1 MKRSLNGEHKQPQS
15 CSTSDQILED
25 RKPCLLST
33 LDAPVSPPRRRSRVK
48 KASDDQSAPSS
59 SSAKQTNG
67 ADPKP
72 PSSEPSLAAIEAG
85 TIQVTDHL
93 KIFSSRLARCAR
105 PVSPQVPRLSIRDW
119 VDLYERNLHPNGR
132 HFVIHQHDHPVAGP
146 HYDLRLQFSETSSVS
161 WSIMYGLPGDPNSR
175 RLNRNA
181 TETRVHCFWNHLI
194 ETASAS
200 TGSMIIWDTGEYEI
214 LPSQSEPEMAETD
227 DSRSE
232 LSDTSLHS
240 PVYKKTESEKLREAF
255 RNNKIRLR
263 LHGTRLPENYTIILR
278 VDKNFDFAKPS
289 SRIPRKR
296 RRRTI
301 RSSTTRPEPSTSSDN
316 EVSDGESHDQSADTG
331 AGIDTATMGSHSE
344 SESAIDHQIRVNN
357 AYPGSTNTIGSIH
370 QRRWFA
376 TLDRVNSGFVPEHAK
391 AKSGSGKKRWV
402 RKRNVRTGQELGFEP
417 FYVRGPEVERSVV
430 TGRLGKD
437 VLEDEG
443 VRDFVPRRGWRA
455 VVE

>member
-1 MKRSLNGEHKQPQS
+1 MKRSLNGEHKQLQS
-15 CSTSDQILED
+15 SSTSHQVLED
-25 RKPCLLST
+25 GKPLLST
-33 LDAPVSPPRRRSRVK
+33 LDAPVSPPRRKGRNK
-48 KASDDQSAPSS
+48 KVSDDQPAPSFS
-59 SSAKQTNG
+59 SVT
-67 ADPKP
+67 ADSKL

-85 TIQVTDHL
+85 LVEVTDHL

-105 PVSPQVPRLSIRDW
+105 PVSPQVPRLPIRDW
-119 VDLYERNLHPNGR
+119 VELYERNLHPNGR
-132 HFVIHQHDHPVAGP
+132 HFVIHQHDHPIAGP

-181 TETRVHCFWNHLI
+181 TETRVHCFWHPQ
-194 ETASAS
+194 T
-200 TGSMIIWDTGEYEI
+200 
-214 LPSQSEPEMAETD
+214 Q
-227 DSRSE
+227 
-232 LSDTSLHS
+232 
-240 PVYKKTESEKLREAF
+240 KTESEKLREAF

-278 VDKNFDFAKPS
+278 LDKNFDFAKPS
-289 SRIPRKR
+289 TRIPRKR

-301 RSSTTRPEPSTSSDN
+301 RSSTTRPEPSTSSDS
-316 EVSDGESHDQSADTG
+316 EIPDREPQDQSVDADADTM
-331 AGIDTATMGSHSE
+331 ASHSE
-344 SESAIDHQIRVNN
+344 PESAIDRQIRMNN

-376 TLDRVNSGFVPEHAK
+376 TLDRVNSGFVPEHESAE
-391 AKSGSGKKRWV
+391 SGSGKKRWV
-402 RKRNVRTGQELGFEP
+402 RKRNLRTGQELGFEP

-443 VRDFVPRRGWRA
+443 VKHFVPRRGWRA

>member
-1 MKRSLNGEHKQPQS
+1 MKRSLNGEQKQSQS
-15 CSTSDQILED
+15 CSTSDQVLED
-25 RKPCLLST
+25 RKPLLST

-48 KASDDQSAPSS
+48 KASDDQPAPSV
-59 SSAKQTNG
+59 SSAKETNG
-67 ADPKP
+67 GDSKP

-85 TIQVTDHL
+85 AIEVADHL
-93 KIFSSRLARCAR
+93 KVFSSRLARCAR
-105 PVSPQVPRLSIRDW
+105 PVSPQVPRLPIRDW

-132 HFVIHQHDHPVAGP
+132 HFVIHQHDHPIAGP

-194 ETASAS
+194 EAASAN

-214 LPSQSEPEMAETD
+214 LPSQSQPEMAETD

-232 LSDTSLHS
+232 LSDASLHS
-240 PVYKKTESEKLREAF
+240 PVLKKTDSEKLREAF

-278 VDKNFDFAKPS
+278 LDKNFEFAKPS
-289 SRIPRKR
+289 TRIPRKR

-301 RSSTTRPEPSTSSDN
+301 RSSTTRPEPSTSSDSDI
-316 EVSDGESHDQSADTG
+316 SDGESHNQSAGADGDTM
-331 AGIDTATMGSHSE
+331 ASHSE

-391 AKSGSGKKRWV
+391 AKAGSGKKRWV
-402 RKRNVRTGQELGFEP
+402 RKWNVRTGQQLGFEP
-417 FYVRGPEVERSVV
+417 FYVRGPDVERSVV

-437 VLEDEG
+437 VLDDEG
-443 VRDFVPRRGWRA
+443 VKDFVPRRGWRA

>member
-1 MKRSLNGEHKQPQS
+1 MKRSLNGEHKQLQS
-15 CSTSDQILED
+15 SSTSHQVLED
-25 RKPCLLST
+25 GKPLLST
-33 LDAPVSPPRRRSRVK
+33 LDAPVSPPRRKGRNK
-48 KASDDQSAPSS
+48 KVSDDQPAPS
-59 SSAKQTNG
+59 
-67 ADPKP
+67 
-72 PSSEPSLAAIEAG
+72 
-85 TIQVTDHL
+85 
-93 KIFSSRLARCAR
+93 FSLARCAR
-105 PVSPQVPRLSIRDW
+105 PVSPQVPRLPIRDW
-119 VDLYERNLHPNGR
+119 VELYERNLHPNGR
-132 HFVIHQHDHPVAGP
+132 HFVIHQHDHPIAGP

-181 TETRVHCFWNHLI
+181 TETRPLNLQNHLI
-194 ETASAS
+194 ETASAN

-214 LPSQSEPEMAETD
+214 LPSQSAREIVETD

-232 LSDTSLHS
+232 LSDSSLHS
-240 PVYKKTESEKLREAF
+240 HVYKKTESEKLREAF

-278 VDKNFDFAKPS
+278 LDKNFDFAKPS
-289 SRIPRKR
+289 TRIPRKR

-301 RSSTTRPEPSTSSDN
+301 RSSTTRPEPSTSSDS
-316 EVSDGESHDQSADTG
+316 EIPDREPQDQSVDADADTM
-331 AGIDTATMGSHSE
+331 ASHSE
-344 SESAIDHQIRVNN
+344 PESAIDRQIRMNN

-376 TLDRVNSGFVPEHAK
+376 TLDRVNSGFVPEHESAE
-391 AKSGSGKKRWV
+391 SGSGKKRWV
-402 RKRNVRTGQELGFEP
+402 RKRNLRTGQELGFEP

-443 VRDFVPRRGWRA
+443 VKHFVPRRGWRA

>member
-1 MKRSLNGEHKQPQS
+1 MKRSLNGENKQLQS
-15 CSTSDQILED
+15 SSTSDQVLED
-25 RKPCLLST
+25 RKPSLLST
-33 LDAPVSPPRRRSRVK
+33 LDAPVSPPRRRSRAK
-48 KASDDQSAPSS
+48 KTSNDQPEPSIP
-59 SSAKQTNG
+59 SAKQTNV
-67 ADPKP
+67 ADSKT

-85 TIQVTDHL
+85 KIEVTDHL

-105 PVSPQVPRLSIRDW
+105 PVSPQVPRLPIRDW

-232 LSDTSLHS
+232 LSDASLHS

-278 VDKNFDFAKPS
+278 LDKNFDFAKPS
-289 SRIPRKR
+289 TRVPRKR
-296 RRRTI
+296 RRRTT
-301 RSSTTRPEPSTSSDN
+301 RLSATRPEPSTSSDSPI
-316 EVSDGESHDQSADTG
+316 SDGESHDQSADTG
-331 AGIDTATMGSHSE
+331 ADIDTATMASHSE
-344 SESAIDHQIRVNN
+344 SESAVDHQIRVNN

-376 TLDRVNSGFVPEHAK
+376 TLDRANSGFVPEHAK
-391 AKSGSGKKRWV
+391 AKAGSGKKRWV

-437 VLEDEG
+437 VLEDEA

>member
-1 MKRSLNGEHKQPQS
+1 MKRSLNGENKQLQ
-15 CSTSDQILED
+15 STSDQVLED
-25 RKPCLLST
+25 RKPSSLST
-33 LDAPVSPPRRRSRVK
+33 LDAPVSPPRRRSRIK
-48 KASDDQSAPSS
+48 KVSDVRPV

-67 ADPKP
+67 ADSKLPG
-72 PSSEPSLAAIEAG
+72 SQPSLAAIEAG
-85 TIQVTDHL
+85 TVEVTDHL

-105 PVSPQVPRLSIRDW
+105 PITPQVPRLPIRDW

-132 HFVIHQHDHPVAGP
+132 HFVIHQHDHPIAGP

-181 TETRVHCFWNHLI
+181 TETRVHCFWHLNLQNHLI

-214 LPSQSEPEMAETD
+214 LPSQSKREMAETD

-232 LSDTSLHS
+232 LSDASLHS
-240 PVYKKTESEKLREAF
+240 PVYRKTESEKLREAF

-278 VDKNFDFAKPS
+278 LDKASDIAKPS
-289 SRIPRKR
+289 TLIPRKR
-296 RRRTI
+296 RRRAI
-301 RSSTTRPEPSTSSDN
+301 RSASTRPEPSTSDSN
-316 EVSDGESHDQSADTG
+316 ISDGESHDQSAD
-331 AGIDTATMGSHSE
+331 AEADTIASHSE

-357 AYPGSTNTIGSIH
+357 AYPGATNTIGSIH

-376 TLDRVNSGFVPEHAK
+376 TLDRLNSGFVPEHAK
-391 AKSGSGKKRWV
+391 AKAGSGKKKWV
-402 RKRNVRTGQELGFEP
+402 RKRDVRTGQELGFEP
-417 FYVRGPEVERSVV
+417 FYVRGPDVERSVV

-443 VRDFVPRRGWRA
+443 VTDFVPRRGWRA

>member
-1 MKRSLNGEHKQPQS
+1 MKRSLNGEHKQLQS
-15 CSTSDQILED
+15 SSTSHQVLED
-25 RKPCLLST
+25 GKPLLST
-33 LDAPVSPPRRRSRVK
+33 LDAPVSPPRRKGRNK
-48 KASDDQSAPSS
+48 KVSDDQPAPSFS
-59 SSAKQTNG
+59 SVT
-67 ADPKP
+67 ADSKL

-85 TIQVTDHL
+85 LVEVTDHL

-105 PVSPQVPRLSIRDW
+105 PVSPQVPRLPIRDW
-119 VDLYERNLHPNGR
+119 VELYERNLHPNGR
-132 HFVIHQHDHPVAGP
+132 HFVIHQHDHPIAGP

-181 TETRVHCFWNHLI
+181 TETRPLNLQNHLI
-194 ETASAS
+194 ETASAN

-214 LPSQSEPEMAETD
+214 LPSQSAREIVETD

-232 LSDTSLHS
+232 LSDSSLHS
-240 PVYKKTESEKLREAF
+240 HVYKKTESEKLREAF

-278 VDKNFDFAKPS
+278 LDKNFDFAKPS
-289 SRIPRKR
+289 TRIPRKR

-301 RSSTTRPEPSTSSDN
+301 RSSTTRPEPSTSSDS
-316 EVSDGESHDQSADTG
+316 EIPDREPQDQSVDADADTM
-331 AGIDTATMGSHSE
+331 ASHSE
-344 SESAIDHQIRVNN
+344 PESAIDRQIRMNN

-376 TLDRVNSGFVPEHAK
+376 TLDRVNSGFVPEHESAE
-391 AKSGSGKKRWV
+391 SGSGKKRWV
-402 RKRNVRTGQELGFEP
+402 RKRNLRTGQELGFEP

-443 VRDFVPRRGWRA
+443 VKHFVPRRGWRA